1 MTLSKRCVS
10 WKYPS
15 ILLFGIGVSNVGEW
29 IYFIALNLI
38 VLEMT
43 SSPLAVSGLYIIKPL
58 ATLLT
63 NFWAGSIIDRFNKRN
78 LMVFLDI
85 FRAVFIALL
94 PIMSSLSLIYFVV
107 FIINMA
113 SSIFGPSSMTY
124 ITKLIPHEQRKQ
136 FNSLHSLITSGAFL
150 IGPAIAGFL
159 FMIGTPIFA
168 IYINALALLIS
179 GMITLLMPDIEKQ
192 KIVSP
197 INSELS
203 IKIIRNDLLAV
214 IKFSRKSQYIMMIY
228 MLFSCVMVIMASA
241 VDSLEAAF
249 AKEVLFLSES
259 QYGFLVTIAGAGIVA
274 GAIINSI
281 FVKNL
286 KTSLTIGL
294 GSVLVSVGYV
304 IYAFSSSFIIA
315 GIGFFILAFFIS
327 YANTGFLTFYQN
339 NIPVEMMGRIGSAYS
354 LIQAV
359 FVIATTSI
367 MGIAANSTSI
377 QVVVVIGV
385 LVMMIL
391 SIILCICSLLPSK
404 KQFYEVKAYGNE
416 TISL

>member
-1 MTLSKRCVS
+1 MTLSKRYAS

-43 SSPLAVSGLYIIKPL
+43 SSPLAVSGLYIIKPM

-63 NFWAGSIIDRFNKRN
+63 NFWAGSIIDRLNKRN

-85 FRAVFIALL
+85 FRAIFIALL

-124 ITKLIPHEQRKQ
+124 ITKLIPHDQRKQ

-192 KIVSP
+192 KSVSA

-203 IKIIRNDLLAV
+203 IKIIRNDLIEV
-214 IKFSRKSQYIMMIY
+214 IKFSRQSQYIMMIY

-294 GSVLVSVGYV
+294 GSVLVSAGYV

-315 GIGFFILAFFIS
+315 GIGFLILAFFIS

-359 FVIATTSI
+359 FVIMTTSI

-377 QVVVVIGV
+377 QVVVIIGV

-416 TISL
+416 TMSL